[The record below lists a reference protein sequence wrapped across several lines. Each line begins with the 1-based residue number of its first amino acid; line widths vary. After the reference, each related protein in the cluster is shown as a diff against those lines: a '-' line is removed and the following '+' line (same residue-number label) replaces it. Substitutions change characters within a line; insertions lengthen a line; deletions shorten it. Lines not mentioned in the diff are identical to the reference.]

1 MATIERD
8 DDDERADEDADDR
21 EDHAVILAR
30 RRMLIATALG
40 GVAVGVEGCD
50 WIEQKLGAAP
60 RVCLDMAPAQACL
73 QTVAPTACL
82 NVAARPCLEV
92 MVPEAP
98 ASDAGTVSAAPCL
111 STSPQPPPQPLPR
124 PRVCLSRTAPRP
136 PAPPHPRPM
145 VCLSEELVQK
155 RADDD
160 EDDG

>member
-8 DDDERADEDADDR
+8 DDEGTDEDAVER

-50 WIEQKLGAAP
+50 WIEHKLGAAP
-60 RVCLDMAPAQACL
+60 RVCLDMAPPQSCL
-73 QTVAPTACL
+73 QTVAPTPCL
-82 NVAARPCLEV
+82 NVAEPRPCLEV
-92 MVPEAP
+92 MAPQAP

-111 STSPQPPPQPLPR
+111 STSPEPPSQPLPR

-136 PAPPHPRPM
+136 VAPPHPRPM

-155 RADDD
+155 RADD